1 RVCAACRKY
10 RRVCRKDCLHAEIIK
25 SDDVLEVVEA
35 NFGLDNFTRL
45 LVAGS
50 VNLKETADTLLIEAQ
65 HRKID
70 PISGALGEARKRF
83 ASKTAELHSRNKDLV
98 NENAVMKS
106 KIELLVKHFNEKNQL
121 VSEFVQ
127 EQLDL
132 NAQQLAEVAAFD
144 KSVKPPNPSKK
155 RAFEQGSSSSSLL
168 PVEVM
173 TNQLMSNEEP
183 VLTTEEM
190 EAIDDQQA
198 KEIWDALLR

>member
-1 RVCAACRKY
+1 RVCPACRKY
-10 RRVCRKDCLHAEIIK
+10 RRVCTKNCLHAEIIK
-25 SDDVLEVVEA
+25 SDDVLEDVEA

-83 ASKTAELHSRNKDLV
+83 AAKAAELQFQNKDLL
-98 NENAVMKS
+98 NENVIMRS

-121 VSEFVQ
+121 VSKFVQ
-127 EQLDL
+127 EQEDL
-132 NAQQLAEVAAFD
+132 NAKQFSEVAELD
-144 KSVKPPNPSKK
+144 NKLVNIPSLKPPNLSKR
-155 RAFEQGSSSSSLL
+155 RAFEQGSSSSTLL

-173 TNQLMSNEEP
+173 TNQLMS
-183 VLTTEEM
+183 TEEEM
-190 EAIDDQQA
+190 DAIDDQQA